1 MCLSGQT
8 QCGSIRSRVSY
19 FSNESDWAAIVFANS
34 SYPYQGA
41 RSQSSPL
48 CRLAPQKLFNPPAE
62 NKYIK
67 VFREVSARSARL
79 PWLCH
84 IQEEPLGCGWANV
97 ERVCRLPYK
106 HGAAAALARPPPDSH
121 VHPRRRALAR
131 ATAQQVGLIDP
142 AVVNLLGRGGPARDD
157 GSWQFRPGKNGRR
170 FMLTCRKKRSPP
182 TFVRQAA
189 VFIC

>member
-1 MCLSGQT
+1 MEIIWFGLSCRVIQYSVMCLSGQT
-8 QCGSIRSRVSY
+8 QSSSIRSRVSY

-67 VFREVSARSARL
+67 VFGEVSARSARL

-106 HGAAAALARPPPDSH
+106 HGATAALARPC
-121 VHPRRRALAR
+121 RAPTCTSETLAR
-131 ATAQQVGLIDP
+131 ATARQVGLIDP
-142 AVVNLLGRGGPARDD
+142 AIVNLLGRGGSVWDE
-157 GSWQFRPGKNGRR
+157 GKWQFRPWKTAED
-170 FMLTCRKKRSPP
+170 LC
-182 TFVRQAA
+182 
-189 VFIC
+189 

>member
-1 MCLSGQT
+1 MEIIWFGLSCRVIQSSVMCLSGQT
-8 QCGSIRSRVSY
+8 QCSSIRSRVSY

-121 VHPRRRALAR
+121 VHPGDARTSNRAASRTNWPRRCES
-131 ATAQQVGLIDP
+131 VGS
-142 AVVNLLGRGGPARDD
+142 AWDD
-157 GSWQFRPGKNGRR
+157 GSWRFRP
-170 FMLTCRKKRSPP
+170 
-182 TFVRQAA
+182 
-189 VFIC
+189 